1 MLPHLEELHI
11 EEIKM
16 EEVAVIFEEK
26 FKEILVETNLVEEFQ
41 TKELNRRK
49 YYRGR
54 IF

>member
-1 MLPHLEELHI
+1 MLPQFEELHI

-41 TKELNRRK
+41 TKLSRRK

>member
-1 MLPHLEELHI
+1 
-11 EEIKM
+11 M

-26 FKEILVETNLVEEFQ
+26 FKEILVETNLVEEF
-41 TKELNRRK
+41 EYRNYRRK